1 MNLAPALIEHVE
13 ARRAEILEFT
23 GELIAAPSPTPP
35 GDERAVVERVLA
47 RMERLGLTGAR
58 TVGPRPERPS
68 VLWTLPGTGGGRR
81 IVLNGHLDTKPV
93 GETTDWLTD
102 PFVATERDGQLY
114 GLGSSDMKG
123 AVAAMVYAAAAVRDV
138 IGSPRG
144 DVTLA
149 LTADE
154 EGGCHE
160 GAEFLLEH
168 HLIDADAI
176 LIGEPAG
183 ITREWEWLYVV
194 SRGLTAVKVHVYGT
208 QMHSSISDI
217 LPSVNACARMG
228 WVLDR
233 MAREFS
239 IPAPAHPYCS
249 QGVTVN
255 PGVTV
260 RGGVQYGVTPGY
272 AEFGT
277 DIRIPPGVSLDDVRR
292 ALDAFFGR
300 LRAELPDLQA
310 TWEFEPPPLE
320 WMPPTEI
327 AVDDS
332 LVKAVVSAAEQ
343 VLGVENTPPFGT
355 FPGGTEAAFY
365 QGRGGIPC
373 LPAFGPGF
381 LPICHGPNEHVGV
394 ESIIQAAKM
403 YALAGSQA
411 AG

>member
-1 MNLAPALIEHVE
+1 VSQSSALILKLD
-13 ARRAEILEFT
+13 AWRPDILDFT
-23 GELIAAPSPTPP
+23 RELIAAPSPTPP
-35 GDERAVVERVLA
+35 GDERTVAACVLD
-47 RMERLGLTGAR
+47 RLVRLGMNGAR

-68 VLWTLPGTGGGRR
+68 VLWTLGGTGGGRR
-81 IVLNGHLDTKPV
+81 IALNGHLDTKPV
-93 GETTDWLTD
+93 GDTTQWLTD

-114 GLGSSDMKG
+114 GLGSSDMKA
-123 AVAAMVYAAAAVRDV
+123 AVAAMVYAAAAIQDV
-138 IGSPRG
+138 VGPLSG
-144 DVTLA
+144 DLTLA

-154 EGGCHE
+154 EGGCHD
-160 GAEFLLEH
+160 GAEYLIAHDLLQ
-168 HLIDADAI
+168 ADAI

-183 ITREWEWLYVV
+183 MTSEWERLYVV
-194 SRGLTAVKVHVYGT
+194 SRGLTAVKVRVYGT

-217 LPSVNACARMG
+217 LPSVNASTRMA

-239 IPAPAHPYCS
+239 IPAPAHPYCE
-249 QGVTVN
+249 QGVTIN

-260 RGGVQYGVTPGY
+260 KSGVQYGVTPGY

-292 ALDAFFGR
+292 ALDAFFER
-300 LRAELPDLQA
+300 LRSEEPTLQA

-327 AVDDS
+327 DVKDS
-332 LVKAVVSAAEQ
+332 LVKAVVAAAEQ
-343 VLGVENTPPFGT
+343 VLGYVPPFGA

-365 QGRGGIPC
+365 HGRAGIPC

-381 LPICHGPNEHVGV
+381 LPICHGPNEHVGI
-394 ESIIQAAKM
+394 ESTIQAAKM
-403 YALAGSQA
+403 YAIAVA
-411 AG
+411 CA

>member
-1 MNLAPALIEHVE
+1 VSASSALIAHVE
-13 ARRAEILEFT
+13 ARRADILDFT
-23 GELIAAPSPTPP
+23 RELIAAPSPTPP
-35 GDERAVVERVLA
+35 GDERAVAHRVLH
-47 RMERLGLTGAR
+47 RLDGLGLTGSR
-58 TVGPRPERPS
+58 TVGPRAERPS
-68 VLWTLPGTGGGRR
+68 VLWTLAGTGKGRR

-93 GETTDWLTD
+93 GDTSHWLTD
-102 PFVATERDGQLY
+102 PFVATECDGQLY

-138 IGSPRG
+138 LGPLRG

-154 EGGCHE
+154 EGGCAD
-160 GAEFLLEH
+160 GAAYLLEH
-168 HLIDADAI
+168 QLVEADAI

-183 ITREWEWLYVV
+183 MTREWEWLYVV
-194 SRGLTAVKVHVYGT
+194 SRGLTAVKVRVYGT

-217 LPSVNACARMG
+217 LPSVNASTRMA

-233 MAREFS
+233 MARTFS
-239 IPAPAHPYCS
+239 IPAPAHPYCQ

-277 DIRIPPGVSLDDVRR
+277 DIRIPPGVSLDDVRQ
-292 ALDAFFGR
+292 ALDAFFIR
-300 LRAELPDLQA
+300 LRSEMPDLQA

-332 LVKAVVSAAEQ
+332 LVRAVVSAAEQ
-343 VLGVENTPPFGT
+343 VLGQAPPFGT

-365 QGRGGIPC
+365 QGRAGIPC

-403 YALAGSQA
+403 YAIAAAQA